1 MRQPS
6 RLRLLVYLRH
16 NYTQS
21 VKPGWQFLEI
31 PSYRR
36 WNALKK
42 KKFKCMEITTVVL
55 YKAEIAK

>member
-42 KKFKCMEITTVVL
+42 KKVQMYGNYHSCFV
-55 YKAEIAK
+55 